1 MKQLTLVTGISTSKQ
16 LAPVIDRAAGRSAD
30 QSADRSASGLQ
41 RTRRQRTC
49 LQPGLQ
55 PYLQRGFT
63 LWELLIVVAIVAIT
77 LSMMQFSMG
86 LGDENR
92 ELKRVGKDLGKLFH
106 LLNQEAVFESR
117 NFAISVQD
125 KGFMVLEFDGG
136 DWSAVND
143 SFFTRIKMT
152 DSQRSQLLI
161 EDLVVDISVETEP
174 KPHILIL
181 SSGEMTP
188 FEWRIEDENSQ
199 FGIVLQGNMLGG
211 VLMTGP
217 EPPG

>member
-1 MKQLTLVTGISTSKQ
+1 MPQSEEKVKLPILATGISIRKRVFQPSNF
-16 LAPVIDRAAGRSAD
+16 
-30 QSADRSASGLQ
+30 QSGNFQSGK
-41 RTRRQRTC
+41 
-49 LQPGLQ
+49 GSDSVW
-55 PYLQRGFT
+55 QRGFT

-106 LLNQEAVFESR
+106 LLNQEAVFEGR
-117 NFAISVQD
+117 NYAISVQD
-125 KGFMVLEFDGG
+125 NGFIVLEFDGG
-136 DWSAVND
+136 TWTAAND
-143 SFFTRIKMT
+143 SFYARIKMAE
-152 DSQRSQLLI
+152 SQVSELLI
-161 EDLVVDISVETEP
+161 EDLLVDISSKEQP
-174 KPHILIL
+174 DPHILIL

-188 FEWRIEDENSQ
+188 FEWRIQDQYSQ
-199 FGIVLQGNMLGG
+199 FTIVLQGNLLGG

>member
-1 MKQLTLVTGISTSKQ
+1 MKLPTLVTGISRSKP
-16 LAPVIDRAAGRSAD
+16 LVCMAD
-30 QSADRSASGLQ
+30 LRGGDRSVSGSQRSCLHSGLQ
-41 RTRRQRTC
+41 
-49 LQPGLQ
+49 PG
-55 PYLQRGFT
+55 LQRGFT

-92 ELKRVGKDLGKLFH
+92 DLKRVGKDLGKLFH

-125 KGFMVLEFDGG
+125 KGFMVLEFNGG
-136 DWSAVND
+136 DWSVVED
-143 SFFTRIKMT
+143 SFFTRIKMAE
-152 DSQRSQLLI
+152 SQRSELI
-161 EDLVVDISVETEP
+161 IGDLVVDISAKTEP
-174 KPHILIL
+174 QPHILIL

-188 FEWRIEDENSQ
+188 FEWRIQDEYSQ
-199 FGIVLQGNMLGG
+199 LGIVLQGNMLGG

-217 EPPG
+217 EPQE

>member
-1 MKQLTLVTGISTSKQ
+1 MRRSEETVKLPTLVTGISRIKR
-16 LAPVIDRAAGRSAD
+16 LAGA
-30 QSADRSASGLQ
+30 ADRSASALP
-41 RTRRQRTC
+41 RNC
-49 LQPGLQ
+49 P
-55 PYLQRGFT
+55 QRGFT

-117 NFAISVQD
+117 NFAISVRD
-125 KGFMVLEFDGG
+125 KGFMVLEFDGSG
-136 DWSAVND
+136 WSAVND
-143 SFFTRIKMT
+143 SFFTRIKMA
-152 DSQRSQLLI
+152 DSQSSELLI
-161 EDLVVDISVETEP
+161 QDLVVDISAKTELE
-174 KPHILIL
+174 PHILIL

-199 FGIVLQGNMLGG
+199 FGIVLQGSMLGA

-217 EPPG
+217 EARE